1 MPLEI
6 HSIYFMKT
14 DGWTITSSKKWLKD
28 HDYKIKKNAP
38 HYIGDELRFN
48 QIPKTKFKNF
58 VTKILPNNVHLVL
71 GNRK

>member
-6 HSIYFMKT
+6 HSIYFMRT
-14 DGWTITSSKKWLKD
+14 DGWNITSSKKWLKD
-28 HDYKIKKNAP
+28 HDFKIKKNAP
-38 HYIGDELRFN
+38 HYIENELRFN

-58 VTKILPNNVHLVL
+58 VTKILPNKVHLVL

>member
-6 HSIYFMKT
+6 HSIYFMRT
-14 DGWTITSSKKWLKD
+14 DWWNVTSSKKWLKD
-28 HDYKIKKNAP
+28 HDFKIKKNAP

-48 QIPKTKFKNF
+48 QIPKTKFKTF
-58 VTKILPNNVHLVL
+58 ITKILPNNVHLVL